1 MKTIHIKDNILIIKI
16 PYDINLVSL
25 IKTSFSG
32 RSWDSN
38 LKVWKCPVNEK
49 NLIATYSMI
58 ENHDFTVFPEMM
70 VELEKYKGQFEIQK
84 VENEKKIAASK
95 AIDANIEIP
104 NLKGELKP
112 FQKAGVQFIENT
124 NGNTLLADV
133 MGLGKTVQSIAWS
146 LLHTER
152 RPILV
157 ICPATLKLNWKR
169 EFEKWTD
176 IKSYVINSQD
186 LKYQLPIY
194 EAYIINYDIVG
205 KMEEMLKKMKFQV
218 MILDEAHYLKNT
230 KALR

>member
-25 IKTSFSG
+25 IKTSFNG

-38 LKVWKCPVNEK
+38 QKVWKCPVNEK

-104 NLKGELKP
+104 ITVKGELFP

-124 NGNTLLADV
+124 NGKTLIADE
-133 MGLGKTVQSIAWS
+133 MGLGKTLQSIAYCQ
-146 LLHTER
+146 LHPNR

-169 EFEKWTD
+169 EFEKWSD
-176 IKSYVINSQD
+176 IKSYVINPED
-186 LKYQLPIY
+186 LQYQLPTTY
-194 EAYIINYDIVG
+194 EAYITNYDILTV
-205 KMEEMLKKMKFQV
+205 KKK
-218 MILDEAHYLKNT
+218 KNET
-230 KALR
+230 NEH